1 MLAEKLQ
8 IESNDIENMDNLSH
22 KRVLVVGLGKTGFS
36 CARYLSEKGIEVA
49 VTDSREH
56 PPALDELQEAYPDIA
71 VFVGGFSSEAFKR
84 ATCLIVSPGI
94 SLREPL
100 IAEARARGAEIFG
113 DIELFARNAK
123 APVIA
128 ITGSNGKSTVTF

>member
-36 CARYLSEKGIEVA
+36 CARYLSERGIEVA

-56 PPALDELQEAYPDIA
+56 PPA
-71 VFVGGFSSEAFKR
+71 
-84 ATCLIVSPGI
+84 
-94 SLREPL
+94 
-100 IAEARARGAEIFG
+100 
-113 DIELFARNAK
+113 
-123 APVIA
+123 
-128 ITGSNGKSTVTF
+128 

>member
-8 IESNDIENMDNLSH
+8 SENHDIENMENLTH
-22 KRVLVVGLGKTGFS
+22 KRVLIVGLGKTGLS
-36 CARYLSEKGIEVA
+36 CARYLSDKGIEVA
-49 VTDSREH
+49 VTDSRDH
-56 PPALDELQEAYPDIA
+56 PPALDELQNAYPDIA
-71 VFVGGFSSEAFKR
+71 IFVGGFNSEAFER

-100 IAEARARGAEIFG
+100 IVEARARGTEIVG
-113 DIELFARNAK
+113 DIELFARNVN

-128 ITGSNGKSTVTF
+128 ITG